1 MARVPVESTVRAE
14 ALQTVAVPKAQ
25 AVTARFDPRAD
36 RAFQL
41 AEQLG
46 AAGPQLDRLMPKVQ
60 QLEQQDAE
68 SFVNSMTADQLR
80 KKIDSG
86 ELPAWKSPLWV
97 ATVQNTAGDNQARG
111 IFREVD
117 SKIANGEFKT
127 PQEVEEFIKARRED
141 ILTGKSP
148 FEVAGFDRNFNA
160 LKERSLGQMNQV
172 MTKRYEAE
180 GTTVATESLSN
191 RLTEVTSEQWNGKT
205 NQERVAFV
213 LQDYEKHRTSRLIND
228 ETARGVLDSVV
239 LKLAATG
246 NKELVDEFL
255 KTKLPNNG
263 PTVETFLDVRQ
274 GNSTGRSMQLRDS
287 ATTNFNRVQKET
299 NERYVQVEQDT
310 ILTTANATADEL
322 VAQRNGASMPDVTVP
337 TANGGTQVIKG
348 KDLVAQAVARQVA
361 ANPNMAFDE
370 QVRIYKNNG
379 VVNEQWKKEF
389 STAIYNIGEIT
400 IDADGKPKGTLLKG
414 TVEALEKFAVTRQVS
429 EQYAKDLV
437 GEDNYKILNKIEAL
451 REAGIPDANQAAGV
465 VNQINRRQYDPKT
478 WGNIQKDVT
487 STIEDIKNPGIF
499 TGRFWGELFRG
510 EFGEGDKNIIPIE
523 GNMREL
529 AEAYV
534 QARIA
539 PDAKTAVKLASEYLS
554 KTVVQVNNTLYMK
567 SDLPKVPP
575 GENDVDWFKGYMR
588 DGLIPRLS
596 KMGVELNINDLT
608 LIPQK
613 GGQPMFLVTNKSI
626 PLPREGGVGLM
637 YVTQEEIQNWVKGEI
652 STRNTK
658 ATEDAN
664 KDLKLKQNPFKNPKE
679 VILPSGAALT
689 APRGVRKRNE

>member
-141 ILTGKSP
+141 TLAGKSP

-205 NQERVAFV
+205 NQEKVAFV
-213 LQDYEKHRTSRLIND
+213 LQDYEKSRTFRLIND

-246 NKELVDEFL
+246 NKELVEEFL
-255 KTKLPNNG
+255 RTKLPNNG
-263 PTVETFLDVRQ
+263 PTVETFLDVRN

-287 ATTNFNRVQKET
+287 ATVNFNRVQKEA
-299 NERYVQVEQDT
+299 NERYVQAEQDT

-389 STAIYNIGEIT
+389 STAVYNLGEIT
-400 IDADGKPKGTLLKG
+400 IAADGKPSGSLLKG
-414 TVEALEKFAVTRQVS
+414 TAEALDKFAVARQVS

-451 REAGIPDANQAAGV
+451 REAGIPELSQAAAI
-465 VNQINRRQYDPKT
+465 VNQINRRQYEPQT
-478 WGNIQKDVT
+478 WGNIQKQVT
-487 STIEDIKNPGIF
+487 SAMGDIVNPGIF

-510 EFGEGDKNIIPIE
+510 EFGEGDKNLIPIE
-523 GNMREL
+523 SNMREL
-529 AEAYV
+529 AEALILG
-534 QARIA
+534 RIA
-539 PDAKTAVKLASEYLS
+539 PDGKTAVKLASEYMA
-554 KTVVQVNNTLYMK
+554 KTVVQVNNTLYMR

-575 GENDVDWFKGYMR
+575 GENDIEWFEKYQKEVV
-588 DGLIPRLS
+588 IPRLNKLGIDPS
-596 KMGVELNINDLT
+596 LSDLT
-608 LIPQK
+608 MLPQK
-613 GGQPMFLVTNKSI
+613 GGQPMYLITNRGLPIPGVNPVTS
-626 PLPREGGVGLM
+626 V
-637 YVTQEEIQNWVKGEI
+637 EIENWVKGEI

-679 VILPSGAALT
+679 VVLPNGAALT